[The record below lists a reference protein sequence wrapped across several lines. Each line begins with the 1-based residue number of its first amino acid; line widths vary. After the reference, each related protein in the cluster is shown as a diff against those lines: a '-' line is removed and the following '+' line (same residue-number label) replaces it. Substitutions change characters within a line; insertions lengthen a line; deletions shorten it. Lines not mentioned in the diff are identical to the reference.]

1 FDPDNIAGVCGGA
14 PLLAGSLVALL
25 CPTNLP
31 QEGNDTTRKGHTRHP
46 HPPQVVYSDSTVLCV
61 TLSSPHFSA
70 HTQLVVEEE
79 RDNGVT
85 RWPTTLA
92 GTPAT
97 ILTRLEEAEPAGE
110 DITRE

>member
-1 FDPDNIAGVCGGA
+1 DLTPIILLVCA
-14 PLLAGSLVALL
+14 VALRYWL
-25 CPTNLP
+25 GHWWRYCA
-31 QEGNDTTRKGHTRHP
+31 QQIFHKRGMTRPGK
-46 HPPQVVYSDSTVLCV
+46 
-61 TLSSPHFSA
+61 
-70 HTQLVVEEE
+70 LVVEEE